1 MTAPGWWSSDST
13 PIPITGWWAELWIS
27 SHITVSPSVSVSH
40 GRVSASAALMVSP
53 QVVVAANLR
62 EAASITQL
70 VSPSVTAS
78 VALVL
83 SETITGIVSP
93 QVSASVGM
101 VKTIAATASVSPS
114 VTVGAEVT
122 DVASVS
128 AAATVTPS
136 VSVSAAVL
144 KPATV
149 TASATPSVSTAA
161 KTSVAASVP
170 VSPAVSAA
178 GSVIK
183 NIAATATVTPS
194 VAASAALIETV
205 TASVTV
211 TPSVSVSASVA
222 TPGPTFDAVGA
233 GATNDDPDTS
243 VTWAHTAASGAD
255 LFVYIDNLTTNSSF
269 WPTAVTYNGTAM
281 TRIATNSDTGG
292 SSGTLLLF
300 HLAHAGNGSSENVV
314 ATWGTNPYH
323 AVCNSIS
330 FNNVGG
336 VGSPSYAQDS
346 NTESTP
352 TQSTTLALP
361 GTLILQ
367 GFAYQEVPG
376 TGAVTTSGGTQ
387 DYSFYD
393 SGFTTALTINH
404 AASTQT
410 FTGSISG
417 TYWAGIAVALYPPI
431 PVSVTVPPSVSV
443 SMGAATVV
451 AAASVTVSPSV
462 AVAAAVIKPATVS
475 EAVTPTVTSAAG
487 VTKLAAV
494 AETVTPTV
502 SVAGNAVISI
512 ASAVT
517 ASPSVSTATSDDTSI
532 FVTVTP
538 SVSVGAQVI
547 KPAAVAATVTPAA
560 TVAAKTSVAAAVTVS
575 PAVSVVGDAIDNIAA
590 TVTVTPSVS
599 AAGVVGETIVNFAAS
614 TAVTPAVSVTAGV
627 GYPAAATATVTP
639 SVSVAAQLL
648 LPVSAS
654 ISVSPSVSVTGS
666 VQSGPTFDAV
676 GAGAATPGSTSM
688 SWSHTATAG
697 AYVVVSY
704 ACHTT
709 SSPNP
714 TVKYG
719 GTAMTKLGT
728 SAVAS
733 NSFIQFWGLAG
744 VAGGAQTVTITSA
757 LTADAAN
764 SISLKNVTSVG
775 TPASQVYNGSPF
787 SQAVTCTSGQ
797 VIVQSFEA
805 VRNADITSAAS
816 GGTSRYYDGSGFT
829 MNTATAT
836 TTFTAT
842 SSGQT
847 GAGMAV
853 VFS

>member
-1 MTAPGWWSSDST
+1 
-13 PIPITGWWAELWIS
+13 
-27 SHITVSPSVSVSH
+27 
-40 GRVSASAALMVSP
+40 MVSP

-93 QVSASVGM
+93 QVSVSVGM
-101 VKTIAATASVSPS
+101 VKTISATASVSPS
-114 VTVGAEVT
+114 VSVGAEVT

-149 TASATPSVSTAA
+149 TASVTPSVSAAA

-194 VAASAALIETV
+194 VAVAAALIETV

-233 GATNDDPDTS
+233 GANNDAAVGS

-255 LFVYIDNLTTNSSF
+255 LFVYIDNLTTNTSY

-281 TRIATNSDTGG
+281 TQIATHNDGDG
-292 SSGTLLLF
+292 IGTLLLF
-300 HLAHAGNGSSENVV
+300 HLAHAGNGSSANVV
-314 ATWGTNPYH
+314 ATWGNNPYQ

-336 VGSPSYAQDS
+336 VGSPGYAQDS
-346 NTESTP
+346 NTHSTP
-352 TQSTTLALP
+352 TQSATLPLP

-367 GFAYQEVPG
+367 GFAYQEAGGV
-376 TGAVTTSGGTQ
+376 GAVTTSGGTQ
-387 DYSFYD
+387 DYSYYD
-393 SGFTTALTINH
+393 AGYTSSLTINH

-410 FTGSISG
+410 FTGSTAS

-431 PVSVTVPPSVSV
+431 PVSVTVPPTVSV

-494 AETVTPTV
+494 AETVIPTV

-575 PAVSVVGDAIDNIAA
+575 PAVSVVGDAIENIAA
-590 TVTVTPSVS
+590 TVSVTPSVS

-627 GYPAAATATVTP
+627 GYPAAATVTATP
-639 SVSVAAQLL
+639 SMSVAAQLL
-648 LPVSAS
+648 LPVSAA

-816 GGTSRYYDGSGFT
+816 GGTSRYFDGSGFT